1 MSLKQLF
8 VKAHFYVLPLTGVC
22 ISPSMYHFIPHV
34 SFQAEMFWIYMKK
47 KLYLLGLGTTEMLLS
62 CTSWRHL
69 STTLPMST
77 TNFPYPIFYFIHS
90 LFCSF
95 LGNPSCRVD
104 CTARKLYNENYKDYL
119 RISYLHDKAICSSIH
134 VQLYVPFE
142 N

>member
-1 MSLKQLF
+1 MTWQISILRDIYTTGSGSRMLSFIDSNKFFSLPLCHLSSFF

-22 ISPSMYHFIPHV
+22 ISPSVYHFIPHV

-90 LFCSF
+90 LFFSF
-95 LGNPSCRVD
+95 LGNPSCRVY
-104 CTARKLYNENYKDYL
+104 CTAR
-119 RISYLHDKAICSSIH
+119 
-134 VQLYVPFE
+134 
-142 N
+142 